1 MSRTRALESRI
12 TVEGSQLS
20 KITHLTKRFVLS
32 LVPSQVHEIEQQWV
46 QSVLSPSEFDVW
58 NNMMV
63 QDRRHSVMV
72 GRRFVMYRPT
82 ATQSEI
88 AGALLHD
95 VGKSVARLG
104 TLARVFATLVG
115 PRTSRFRQY
124 HDHESI
130 GATMLRSIGSDE
142 LTISMVGGTCVGE
155 LRQALSRA
163 DDI

>member
-1 MSRTRALESRI
+1 M
-12 TVEGSQLS
+12 
-20 KITHLTKRFVLS
+20 LS
-32 LVPSQVHEIEQQWV
+32 LVPSQVQEIERQWV

-95 VGKSVARLG
+95 VGKSVACLG
-104 TLARVFATLVG
+104 SFARVIATLVG

-130 GATMLRSIGSDE
+130 GATMLRSIGSDK

>member
-1 MSRTRALESRI
+1 
-12 TVEGSQLS
+12 
-20 KITHLTKRFVLS
+20 
-32 LVPSQVHEIEQQWV
+32 
-46 QSVLSPSEFDVW
+46 
-58 NNMMV
+58 MMV

-72 GRRFVMYRPT
+72 GRRFVKHRPI

-104 TLARVFATLVG
+104 TFGRVIATLVG
-115 PRTSRFRQY
+115 PRTNRFRQY
-124 HDHESI
+124 HDHEQV

-142 LTISMVGGTCVGE
+142 LTISMVEGSCVGE
-155 LRQALSRA
+155 LRQALNKA

>member
-1 MSRTRALESRI
+1 M
-12 TVEGSQLS
+12 
-20 KITHLTKRFVLS
+20 LS
-32 LVPSQVHEIEQQWV
+32 LVPSQVQEIERQWV

-104 TLARVFATLVG
+104 SFARVIATLVG
-115 PRTSRFRQY
+115 PRTNRFRQY

-130 GATMLRSIGSDE
+130 GAAMLRSIGSDE
-142 LTISMVGGTCVGE
+142 ITIEMVGGTCVGE

>member
-1 MSRTRALESRI
+1 M
-12 TVEGSQLS
+12 
-20 KITHLTKRFVLS
+20 LS
-32 LVPSQVHEIEQQWV
+32 LVPSQVQQIERQWI

-72 GRRFVMYRPT
+72 GRRFVKYRPT

-104 TLARVFATLVG
+104 TVGRVIATLVG
-115 PRTSRFRQY
+115 PHTNRFRQY

-130 GATMLRSIGSDE
+130 GATMLLSIGSDE
-142 LTISMVGGTCVGE
+142 LTISMVEGSCVGD
-155 LRQALSRA
+155 LRQALNRA

>member
-1 MSRTRALESRI
+1 
-12 TVEGSQLS
+12 LS
-20 KITHLTKRFVLS
+20 KIAHLTKRFVLS
-32 LVPSQVHEIEQQWV
+32 LVPSQVQQIERQWV

-72 GRRFVMYRPT
+72 GRRFVKHRPI

-104 TLARVFATLVG
+104 TFGRVIATLVG
-115 PRTSRFRQY
+115 PRTNRFRQY
-124 HDHESI
+124 HDHEQI
-130 GATMLRSIGSDE
+130 GATMLRSIGSNE
-142 LTISMVGGTCVGE
+142 LTISMVEGSCVGE
-155 LRQALSRA
+155 LRQALNKA

>member
-1 MSRTRALESRI
+1 MSKFA
-12 TVEGSQLS
+12 
-20 KITHLTKRFVLS
+20 HLAKRFVLS
-32 LVPSQVHEIEQQWV
+32 LVPSQVQEIERQWV
-46 QSVLSPSEFDVW
+46 HSVLTQSELVLW

-72 GRRFVMYRPT
+72 GRRFVKYRPT
-82 ATQSEI
+82 ASQSEI
-88 AGALLHD
+88 SGALLHD

-104 TLARVFATLVG
+104 TFARVIATLVG
-115 PRTSRFRQY
+115 PRTDRFRQY

-130 GATMLRSIGSDE
+130 GATVLRSIGSDE
-142 LTISMVGGTCVGE
+142 LTISMVENSCVGE

>member
-1 MSRTRALESRI
+1 MNKLA
-12 TVEGSQLS
+12 
-20 KITHLTKRFVLS
+20 HLTKRFVLS
-32 LVPSQVHEIEQQWV
+32 LVPSQVQEIERQWV

-72 GRRFVMYRPT
+72 GRRFVKYRST
-82 ATQSEI
+82 ASQSEI

-104 TLARVFATLVG
+104 SFARVIATLVG
-115 PRTSRFRQY
+115 PRTIRFRQY
-124 HDHESI
+124 HDHERI

-142 LTISMVGGTCVGE
+142 LTISMVEGSCVGE
-155 LRQALSRA
+155 LKQSLSRA

>member
-1 MSRTRALESRI
+1 M
-12 TVEGSQLS
+12 
-20 KITHLTKRFVLS
+20 LS
-32 LVPSQVHEIEQQWV
+32 LVPSQVQQIERQWI

-72 GRRFVMYRPT
+72 GRRFVKYRPT

-104 TLARVFATLVG
+104 TVGRVIATLVG
-115 PRTSRFRQY
+115 PRTNRFRQY

-142 LTISMVGGTCVGE
+142 LTISMVEGSCVGE
-155 LRQALSRA
+155 LRQALNRA

>member
-1 MSRTRALESRI
+1 M
-12 TVEGSQLS
+12 
-20 KITHLTKRFVLS
+20 LS
-32 LVPSQVHEIEQQWV
+32 LVPSQVHEIERQWV

-82 ATQSEI
+82 AVQSEI

-95 VGKSVARLG
+95 VGKSAARLG
-104 TLARVFATLVG
+104 SFARVIATLVG
-115 PRTSRFRQY
+115 PRTNRFRQY
-124 HDHESI
+124 HDHENI
-130 GATMLRSIGSDE
+130 GATMLRSIDSDE
-142 LTISMVGGTCVGE
+142 LTISMVGGSCVGE
-155 LRQALSRA
+155 LRQALSQA

>member
-1 MSRTRALESRI
+1 M
-12 TVEGSQLS
+12 
-20 KITHLTKRFVLS
+20 LS
-32 LVPSQVHEIEQQWV
+32 LVPSQVQQIERQWV

-72 GRRFVMYRPT
+72 GRRFVKHRLT
-82 ATQSEI
+82 AMQSEI

-104 TLARVFATLVG
+104 TFGRVIATLVG
-115 PRTSRFRQY
+115 PRTNRFRQY
-124 HDHESI
+124 HDHEQI

-142 LTISMVGGTCVGE
+142 LTISMVEGSCVGE
-155 LRQALSRA
+155 LRQALNKA

>member
-1 MSRTRALESRI
+1 MNKLA
-12 TVEGSQLS
+12 
-20 KITHLTKRFVLS
+20 HLTKRFVLS
-32 LVPSQVHEIEQQWV
+32 LVPSQVQEIERQWV

-58 NNMMV
+58 NDMMV

-72 GRRFVMYRPT
+72 GRRFVKYRPT
-82 ATQSEI
+82 ASQSEI

-104 TLARVFATLVG
+104 TFARVIATLVG
-115 PRTSRFRQY
+115 PRTNRFRQY

-130 GATMLRSIGSDE
+130 GATMLRSIGSDD
-142 LTISMVGGTCVGE
+142 LTISMVGGSCVGE

>member
-1 MSRTRALESRI
+1 M
-12 TVEGSQLS
+12 
-20 KITHLTKRFVLS
+20 LS
-32 LVPSQVHEIEQQWV
+32 LVPSQVQEIERQWV

-104 TLARVFATLVG
+104 TLARVIATLVG

-130 GATMLRSIGSDE
+130 GATMLRSIGSDK

>member
-1 MSRTRALESRI
+1 M
-12 TVEGSQLS
+12 S
-20 KITHLTKRFVLS
+20 KIAHLTKRFVLS
-32 LVPSQVHEIEQQWV
+32 LVPSQVQQIERQWV

-63 QDRRHSVMV
+63 QDRRHSVLV
-72 GRRFVMYRPT
+72 GRRFVKYRPT
-82 ATQSEI
+82 AMQSEI

-104 TLARVFATLVG
+104 TFARVIATLVG
-115 PRTSRFRQY
+115 PRTNRFRQY
-124 HDHESI
+124 HDHEQI

-142 LTISMVGGTCVGE
+142 LTISMVEGSCVGE
-155 LRQALSRA
+155 LRQALNKA

>member
-1 MSRTRALESRI
+1 MSEIA
-12 TVEGSQLS
+12 
-20 KITHLTKRFVLS
+20 HLAKRFVLH
-32 LVPSQVHEIEQQWV
+32 LVPSQVHEIERQWV
-46 QSVLSPSEFDVW
+46 HSVLTLSEFDLW

-72 GRRFVMYRPT
+72 GRRFVNLRPT
-82 ATQSEI
+82 ASQGEI

-95 VGKSVARLG
+95 VGKSAARLG
-104 TLARVFATLVG
+104 TFARVLATLVG

-124 HDHESI
+124 HDHEQI

-142 LTISMVGGTCVGE
+142 LTISMVEGSCVGE
-155 LRQALSRA
+155 LRQALNKA

>member
-1 MSRTRALESRI
+1 M
-12 TVEGSQLS
+12 S
-20 KITHLTKRFVLS
+20 KIAHLTKRFVLS
-32 LVPSQVHEIEQQWV
+32 LVPSQVQQIERQWV

-63 QDRRHSVMV
+63 QDRRHSVLV
-72 GRRFVMYRPT
+72 GRRFVKHRPT
-82 ATQSEI
+82 ALQSEI

-104 TLARVFATLVG
+104 TFGRVIATLVG
-115 PRTSRFRQY
+115 PRNNRFRQY

-142 LTISMVGGTCVGE
+142 LTISMVEGSCVGE
-155 LRQALSRA
+155 LRQALNKA

>member
-1 MSRTRALESRI
+1 MN
-12 TVEGSQLS
+12 
-20 KITHLTKRFVLS
+20 KIAHLTKRFVLS
-32 LVPSQVHEIEQQWV
+32 LVPSQVQQIERQWI

-72 GRRFVMYRPT
+72 GRRFVKYRPT

-104 TLARVFATLVG
+104 TVGRVIATLVG
-115 PRTSRFRQY
+115 PRTNRFRQY

-142 LTISMVGGTCVGE
+142 LTISMVEGSCVGE
-155 LRQALSRA
+155 LRQALNKA

>member
-1 MSRTRALESRI
+1 LN
-12 TVEGSQLS
+12 
-20 KITHLTKRFVLS
+20 KIAHLTKRFVLS
-32 LVPSQVHEIEQQWV
+32 LVPSQVQQIERQWI

-72 GRRFVMYRPT
+72 GRRFVKYRPT

-104 TLARVFATLVG
+104 TVGRVIATLVG
-115 PRTSRFRQY
+115 PRTNRFRQY

-142 LTISMVGGTCVGE
+142 LTISMVEGSCVGE
-155 LRQALSRA
+155 LRQALNRA

>member
-1 MSRTRALESRI
+1 M
-12 TVEGSQLS
+12 S
-20 KITHLTKRFVLS
+20 KIAHLAKRFVLS
-32 LVPSQVHEIEQQWV
+32 LVPSQVQEIERQWV

-58 NNMMV
+58 NKMMV

-72 GRRFVMYRPT
+72 GRRFVKHRLT
-82 ATQSEI
+82 AMQSEI

-104 TLARVFATLVG
+104 TFGRVIATLVG
-115 PRTSRFRQY
+115 PRTNRFRQY
-124 HDHESI
+124 HNHEQI
-130 GATMLRSIGSDE
+130 GATMLRSVGSNE
-142 LTISMVGGTCVGE
+142 LTISMVEGSCEGE